1 MLVHIAMDFFGP
13 GAVAKRARQEV
24 AMLVSAGYDVAVI
37 TAQPRKKD
45 LETSFLDGL
54 SGGKIQLIYVS
65 TALEMRFRKF
75 LNAAPELLLTARC
88 YEALARLNNN
98 ESIELIVTHAA
109 TPSYAIV
116 RFNRRQK
123 KKIPTAYVV
132 HALIWDRIDGSAN
145 PHNWIDT
152 HLYKHADRY
161 ALAEIDYSVCVSDY
175 IRNLAIAKGAN
186 PERAL
191 VFYNPIDTTIFK
203 RDSSLSLKD
212 IDVLFVGRLSPEKG
226 LETLMEAAQYLS
238 KETRIV
244 IIGDGELYKQL
255 ERQVEQ
261 LACNIEL
268 KGWVNNQSLPIYY
281 NRSKVFVV
289 PSLSEPQGVVVL
301 EAMACGVPVIASNTG
316 GLPEMIE
323 HGKNGWLVEPGDAKS
338 LANTIQAAL
347 SDEIVR
353 INAGDSA
360 LETAQSF
367 STEWFRQQLP
377 CFYKQMLEAN

>member
-1 MLVHIAMDFFGP
+1 
-13 GAVAKRARQEV
+13 
-24 AMLVSAGYDVAVI
+24 
-37 TAQPRKKD
+37 
-45 LETSFLDGL
+45 
-54 SGGKIQLIYVS
+54 
-65 TALEMRFRKF
+65 
-75 LNAAPELLLTARC
+75 
-88 YEALARLNNN
+88 
-98 ESIELIVTHAA
+98 
-109 TPSYAIV
+109 
-116 RFNRRQK
+116 
-123 KKIPTAYVV
+123 
-132 HALIWDRIDGSAN
+132 
-145 PHNWIDT
+145 
-152 HLYKHADRY
+152 
-161 ALAEIDYSVCVSDY
+161 
-175 IRNLAIAKGAN
+175 
-186 PERAL
+186 L

-226 LETLMEAAQYLS
+226 LETLIEAAQYLS

-255 ERQVEQ
+255 ERQVQQ

-268 KGWVNNQSLPIYY
+268 KGWVNNQSLPSYY
-281 NRSKVFVV
+281 NRARVFVV